1 MSSAKTTI
9 PTVEC
14 KVIGNI
20 DWDGFINYF
29 MKEIHIIDLLTFTY
43 ISLIRVG
50 FSYSGRIHLRHFFWN
65 DSNLF
70 IMVILPGRHTGEQ
83 CSNWHLTGAR

>member
-1 MSSAKTTI
+1 MSSAKTNI

-20 DWDGFINYF
+20 EWNGFI
-29 MKEIHIIDLLTFTY
+29 KENPLKAI
-43 ISLIRVG
+43 
-50 FSYSGRIHLRHFFWN
+50 FWN

-70 IMVILPGRHTGEQ
+70 IMVILPGRHTV
-83 CSNWHLTGAR
+83 